1 MPNTKLP
8 ESCSDRG
15 IDFSTVLA
23 STVHDMK
30 NSLALVLQQLESV
43 IDRTQDTTLG
53 NDIAHVHYEA
63 QRINANLVQLLQLY
77 PHQQNGQALNIEHQ
91 YLDEIIEEVVM
102 NNELYL
108 EQRGIE
114 LTQQGIEECTA
125 FCDRDLTVNL
135 LNDIVINAMRY
146 TADKLVIT
154 AQQSKTGGVTL
165 SINDNGPGYPQE
177 MLDAVPTL
185 GATQPNE
192 DSRTGLGLYF
202 AQQIAE
208 AHERNGKKGY
218 IELQN
223 GGQLGGSVFKLVL
236 P

>member
-1 MPNTKLP
+1 MPNTKL
-8 ESCSDRG
+8 SDASSDRSL
-15 IDFSTVLA
+15 DFSTVLA

-43 IDRTQDTTLG
+43 IARTQDSDVG
-53 NDIAHVHYEA
+53 GDVAHVHYEA

-77 PHQQNGQALNIEHQ
+77 RHQQNGQPLNIERQ

-108 EQRGIE
+108 EQRGIQ
-114 LTQQGIEECTA
+114 LTQNGIEECSA
-125 FCDRDLTVNL
+125 FCDRDLLVNL

-146 TADKLVIT
+146 TADKLLIT
-154 AQQSKTGGVTL
+154 AEPSATGGVTL
-165 SINDNGPGYPQE
+165 TVNDNGPGYPQD
-177 MLDAVPTL
+177 MLDAVPGL

-192 DSRTGLGLYF
+192 HSRTGLGLYF

-208 AHERNGKKGY
+208 AHERNGEKGY